1 MKIIYD
7 FLKPSQDYLTE
18 DYLVDSDNELLY
30 IVKMSVIE
38 NPNLVLR
45 FLIFKMDFSMHEW
58 VRVHDLGERIVFF
71 SVYVD
76 LNNSAICCV
85 AAKGGVKPNAIYYLR
100 YFDNYLHI
108 LDLKSGSFFKKLLPC
123 PIDKEDATQLEW
135 VMIPITSPDS

>member
-7 FLKPSQDYLTE
+7 FLKPSRDYLTE
-18 DYLVDSDNELLY
+18 DYLVDSDNKLLY

-38 NPNLVLR
+38 NPNLVFR
-45 FLIFKMDFSMHEW
+45 FLIFRMDFSTHEW
-58 VRVHDLGERIVFF
+58 VRVHDLGERTVFF

-100 YFDNYLHI
+100 YFDNYLHKV
-108 LDLKSGSFFKKLLPC
+108 LEFFFKKTTTLSL
-123 PIDKEDATQLEW
+123 
-135 VMIPITSPDS
+135 

>member
-7 FLKPSQDYLTE
+7 FLKPSRDYLTE

-45 FLIFKMDFSMHEW
+45 FLIFRMDFSMHEW
-58 VRVHDLGERIVFF
+58 VRVHDLGERTVFF

-85 AAKGGVKPNAIYYLR
+85 AAKGGVKPNAIYSLR

-108 LDLKSGSFFKKLLPC
+108 LDLKSGSFF
-123 PIDKEDATQLEW
+123 
-135 VMIPITSPDS
+135 